1 MALLLPMSME
11 VSAFSLTYQARYVR
25 VEVPRRAIH
34 ASCDSP
40 CHLSAKRT
48 PIGYL
53 PSPHVAFQEHAPHT
67 ARWSA
72 VLSSNGS
79 RGTCIPRGLTTF
91 LQGAFTAHLIDLVEQ
106 CCDQIHCGH
115 AALLSREGRHPDQR
129 GGVVGRLQAQK
140 CVPIVCRGL

>member
-1 MALLLPMSME
+1 MSIE

-53 PSPHVAFQEHAPHT
+53 PFPHVAFQEHAPHT
-67 ARWSA
+67 AGWSA

-91 LQGAFTAHLIDLVEQ
+91 LQGAFTAHLIDLIEQ
-106 CCDQIHCGH
+106 GGDKIHGPH
-115 AALLSREGRHPDQR
+115 KGLLSSQVTPASPRGR
-129 GGVVGRLQAQK
+129 VVGRLQAQK
-140 CVPIVCRGL
+140 LMFLVLIAL

>member
-1 MALLLPMSME
+1 MSME

-25 VEVPRRAIH
+25 VEVPRRAMH

-48 PIGYL
+48 PLGYL

-67 ARWSA
+67 AGWPA

-91 LQGAFTAHLIDLVEQ
+91 LQGAFTAHLIDLVKQ
-106 CCDQIHCGH
+106 HRDQLLGGH
-115 AALLSREGRHPDQR
+115 AALLSGEGCHPDQR
-129 GGVVGRLQAQK
+129 GGVVRRLQVQK
-140 CVPIVCRGL
+140 LVLLVCIVLNLLYGL